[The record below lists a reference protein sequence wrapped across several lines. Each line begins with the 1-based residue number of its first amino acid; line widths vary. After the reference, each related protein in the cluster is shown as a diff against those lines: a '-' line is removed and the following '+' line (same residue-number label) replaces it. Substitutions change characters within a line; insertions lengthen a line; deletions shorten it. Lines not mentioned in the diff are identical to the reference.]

1 MLFSISAK
9 TMFCLQS
16 ENGECH
22 VCLILEYRRLHDKIA
37 RLVSGGAEEAGMKGW
52 REARRMSSQSKAQ
65 SRQNEVRFG
74 APRCLPH
81 GYHRIYINVEVAGE
95 VWNVTGLTGLGGA
108 DARHTKGGVSK
119 SRLAS
124 AWRCRAW
131 RLASTSSG
139 GASPPSPALRASSP
153 RRTRN
158 AAFAAHE
165 ITRKGSGGFEGLGSS
180 EGLEVSVGSDV
191 VGRGERGGDEG
202 LCERAVDVFASLPK
216 DGSAADP
223 PFGGVGFLR
232 SYA

>member
-1 MLFSISAK
+1 
-9 TMFCLQS
+9 
-16 ENGECH
+16 
-22 VCLILEYRRLHDKIA
+22 
-37 RLVSGGAEEAGMKGW
+37 
-52 REARRMSSQSKAQ
+52 MSSQSKAQ

-108 DARHTKGGVSK
+108 DARYTKGGVAK

-165 ITRKGSGGFEGLGSS
+165 ITRKGSGG
-180 EGLEVSVGSDV
+180 SDV
-191 VGRGERGGDEG
+191 VERGGRGGDEG
-202 LCERAVDVFASLPK
+202 LARTSGGCLRRTRRKRGKMQFAL
-216 DGSAADP
+216 GSDTLDC
-223 PFGGVGFLR
+223 FLKR
-232 SYA
+232 SASNV